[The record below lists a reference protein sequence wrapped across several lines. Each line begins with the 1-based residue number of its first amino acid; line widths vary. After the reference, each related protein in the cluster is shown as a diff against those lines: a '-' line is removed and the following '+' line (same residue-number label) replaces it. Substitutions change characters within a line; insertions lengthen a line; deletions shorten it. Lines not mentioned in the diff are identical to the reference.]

1 MSSAALLVL
10 AVAIVPAFGAAVWV
24 WLANAR
30 EIDALQSFAGFEG
43 MHFED

>member
-1 MSSAALLVL
+1 MSSAGLLVL
-10 AVAIVPAFGAAVWV
+10 AVAVVPAFGAAVWV

-30 EIDALQSFAGFEG
+30 EIEALQSFAGFDG